1 MAVLDEYKWATVR
14 GSDDDI
20 PPASESTVLPQDA
33 NEGEEGTVASG
44 STDISSSATAAA
56 VAGGVIGLL
65 VGGPVLGL
73 VAGIGTGYA
82 ATTEGPSGDIARAT
96 GDVAVSVGKSAK
108 QINDKHHVTDKAQE
122 SIKSAWVKVREIN
135 EKHHVVARI
144 AACLRSMGEKV
155 MEYENKSHILEN
167 ILKGIVNGA
176 TVLIEK
182 LRGHDANEQ
191 NVTN

>member
-1 MAVLDEYKWATVR
+1 MAVLDEYKWAPGR

-20 PPASESTVLPQDA
+20 PPASESLVHQEGA

-44 STDISSSATAAA
+44 STNISSATAAA
-56 VAGGVIGLL
+56 LAGGVIGLL

-122 SIKSAWVKVREIN
+122 SIQSAWVKVREVN
-135 EKHHVVARI
+135 EKHHLVARI
-144 AACLRSMGEKV
+144 SACLRSMGEKV

-167 ILKGIVNGA
+167 ILKGIVSGA
-176 TVLIEK
+176 TALLEK
-182 LRGHDANEQ
+182 LRGRDANEQ
-191 NVTN
+191 NVPN